1 MSLTGDEINQQLT
14 RLHRDIQDLQ
24 QENREIKDLLLLR
37 GPTHHRCTCS
47 KKTERELT
55 QDVEELIQ
63 NSNIQDYLKHGR

>member
-14 RLHRDIQDLQ
+14 RLHRDIQDL
-24 QENREIKDLLLLR
+24 RRDLLLLP

-47 KKTERELT
+47 KKKERELT

-63 NSNIQDYLKHGR
+63 KSNIQDYLKHGR

>member
-24 QENREIKDLLLLR
+24 RDLKDLLLLR
-37 GPTHHRCTCS
+37 CPTHHHCTCS

-55 QDVEELIQ
+55 QDVEDLIQ

>member
-24 QENREIKDLLLLR
+24 RDLKDLLLLR
-37 GPTHHRCTCS
+37 GHTHHRCTCS

>member
-1 MSLTGDEINQQLT
+1 MSLLGDEINQQLT

-24 QENREIKDLLLLR
+24 QENRELKDLLLLG
-37 GPTHHRCTCS
+37 GPAPPRCTCS

-55 QDVEELIQ
+55 LDVEDLIQ